1 MYFSL
6 HSDCVAQGTCWEV
19 IILTLQLFLNNIII
33 FRHLTWTVQNQT
45 LRNLDRKYFLK

>member
-6 HSDCVAQGTCWEV
+6 HSDCVAQRTCWEV

-33 FRHLTWTVQNQT
+33 FRHLTWTVQNQI
-45 LRNLDRKYFLK
+45 LRNLDRKYFFK